1 MTAPTGTG
9 TALSGRDRAILRA
22 VLAGGAEL
30 VVGAEPDL
38 LLHGRCCCD
47 QSAVRRLVRAGLIA
61 PVTQAPVGER
71 VVATL
76 TAAGGAALDAL
87 AAA

>member
-1 MTAPTGTG
+1 MTTATTG
-9 TALSGRDRAILRA
+9 TALSGRDRSILRA

-47 QSAVRRLVRAGLIA
+47 QTAARRLVRAGLIA
-61 PVTQAPVGER
+61 PATEASVGQR
-71 VVATL
+71 VAATL
-76 TAAGGAALDAL
+76 TAAGGAALDTL